1 MSHQSELPMKKI
13 IVPTDFTEVA
23 DNVLKY
29 ACEMSQYT
37 DSQVHLLHVV
47 KSEKEEAEAIAKMK
61 AQASSHTLKTPHAIE
76 HIVIPGNIFDDIPG
90 AAKQQQAN
98 LVVMGTHGLQ
108 GMQYVVG
115 SHALR
120 IITESDVP
128 MLIVQEG
135 TTKTAAVHSILVP
148 LDLHQE
154 TKQILKIACD
164 TAELFK
170 AEIHL
175 ISPKE
180 SDEFLQN
187 RLARNL
193 AYAEGYLES
202 RNITY
207 KTNTTDSGSSG
218 FIKEVI
224 KYAHYANIDLI
235 CILNFA
241 KDRLIH
247 SFGMDAEQ
255 KIITNEHHI
264 PVLIV
269 NPRTTYQDAASIFAQ

>member
-1 MSHQSELPMKKI
+1 MKKI

-23 DNVLKY
+23 DNALKY
-29 ACEMSQYT
+29 ACEMSKFT
-37 DSQVHLLHVV
+37 DSQVNLLHIT
-47 KSEKEEAEAIAKMK
+47 KSDKDEREAIAKMK
-61 AQASSHTLKTPHAIE
+61 AQASSYTLSTPYPIE
-76 HIVIPGNIFDDIPG
+76 HNVISGNIFDDIPG
-90 AAKQQQAN
+90 AAKHHHAN

-115 SHALR
+115 SNALR
-120 IITESDVP
+120 IITDSDVP

-135 TTKTAAVHSILVP
+135 TTKTAEVNTILVP
-148 LDLHQE
+148 LNLHQE

-164 TAELFK
+164 TAELFN

-175 ISPKE
+175 ISPQE

-187 RLARNL
+187 RLARNT

-202 RNITY
+202 RDIAY
-207 KTNTTDSGSSG
+207 KTITTEGGSGS

-224 KYAHYANIDLI
+224 KYAHYTNIDLI

-247 SFGMDAEQ
+247 SFGIDAEQ
-255 KIITNEHHI
+255 KIITNEHNI

>member
-1 MSHQSELPMKKI
+1 MKKI

-23 DNVLKY
+23 DNALKY
-29 ACEMSQYT
+29 ACEMSEYLN
-37 DSQVHLLHVV
+37 SQVHLLHVI
-47 KSEKEEAEAIAKMK
+47 KSEKEEEEAIAKMK
-61 AQASSHTLKTPHAIE
+61 AQASAYLLKTEHPIE
-76 HIVIPGNIFDDIPG
+76 NIVIPGNIFDDIPG
-90 AAKQQQAN
+90 AAKQHNAN

-115 SHALR
+115 SNALR
-120 IITESDVP
+120 IITDSDVP
-128 MLIVQEG
+128 ILIVQEG
-135 TTKTAAVHSILVP
+135 TTKTATVRSILVP

-164 TAELFK
+164 TAEMFK

-180 SDEFLQN
+180 NDEFLQN
-187 RLARNL
+187 RLARNV

-202 RNITY
+202 REIAY
-207 KTNTTDSGSSG
+207 KTNTTDSGSGS

-224 KYAHYANIDLI
+224 KYAHYANIDLL

-241 KDRLIH
+241 NDRLIH
-247 SFGMDAEQ
+247 SFGIDAEQ
-255 KIITNEHHI
+255 KIITNEHNI
-264 PVLIV
+264 PVLVI
-269 NPRTTYQDAASIFAQ
+269 NPRITYHNTASILAQ